1 MGIPNSINHIVVF
14 RQFVGIR
21 TTLGQLYLN
30 GEYVGY
36 TLEDTLRPDRIK
48 MKHETAIEEGM
59 YEARKYYSNN
69 YKECIA
75 VDNVPN
81 FTHIRIHGGNNHKHT
96 SGCILLGLKRD
107 DTDPENYSISNCRP
121 AMDKLYEMLDDDKKT
136 FVTIINQIGLN

>member
-1 MGIPNSINHIVVF
+1 MAIPNSINNIVIF

-36 TLEDTLRPDRIK
+36 TCEDTLRPDRIK

-59 YEARKYYSNN
+59 YAARKYTSTTFG
-69 YKECIA
+69 ECIA
-75 VDNVPN
+75 IDDVPN
-81 FTHIRIHGGNNHKHT
+81 FTHIRIHGGNDHSDT

-107 DTDPENYSISNCRP
+107 KQNPENYGISNCRP
-121 AMDKLYEMLDDDKKT
+121 AMDKLYNMLDDSKKT
-136 FVTIINQIGLN
+136 FVTIINQIGLD